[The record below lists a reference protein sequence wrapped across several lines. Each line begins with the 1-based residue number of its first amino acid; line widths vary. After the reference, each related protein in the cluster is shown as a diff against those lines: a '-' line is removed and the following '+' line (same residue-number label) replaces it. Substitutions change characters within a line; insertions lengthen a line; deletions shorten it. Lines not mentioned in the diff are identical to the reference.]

1 MTFAADR
8 PMLSRSPIPMYH
20 QLKELVLEKIE
31 SGEWSPGHKLPTEAE
46 LSYEYG
52 VSRITV
58 RHAMQLL
65 QNQGLLER
73 KQGRG
78 TFVAQPKVAHDL
90 TAMYRDGLTVKEM
103 GRQPQLQLVGL
114 ELKKPAASVAA
125 KLNLPVSDKVYEMKR
140 LLLGD
145 NEPLMLIASWLPA
158 ARFPDF
164 PDHELDSR
172 TMGSVM
178 REYGIMEAFQH
189 KEVEVT
195 LLDEEEAALLQTT
208 PGAPALLLT
217 YVNYLPNGEPIEFR
231 RTHVRGDR
239 CKYYIDVDK
248 PELQI

>member
-1 MTFAADR
+1 
-8 PMLSRSPIPMYH
+8 MYH
-20 QLKELVLEKIE
+20 QLKELVSEKIE
-31 SGEWSPGHKLPTEAE
+31 SGEWAPGYRLPTEAE
-46 LSYEYG
+46 ISREFG

-90 TAMYRDGLTVKEM
+90 MSMYQDGLNVKQM
-103 GRQPQLQLVGL
+103 GRLPQIEVVSL
-114 ELKKPAASVAA
+114 EFKLPAASVAS
-125 KLNLPVSDKVYEMKR
+125 KLNLPLSDKVYDMKR

-145 NEPLMLIASWLPA
+145 GEPLMLIHSWLPA
-158 ARFPDF
+158 ARFPNF
-164 PDHELDSR
+164 EESHLDSR

-178 REYGIMEAFQH
+178 REYGVTEAFQH

-195 LLDEEEAALLQTT
+195 ILDEEEAALLKTFT
-208 PGAPALLLT
+208 GAPALLLT
-217 YVNYLPNGEPIEFR
+217 YVNYLPNGEPIEYR

-239 CKYYIDVDK
+239 CKYYIDVEK
-248 PELQI
+248 PELQL

>member
-1 MTFAADR
+1 
-8 PMLSRSPIPMYH
+8 MLNRSPIPMYH
-20 QLKELVLEKIE
+20 QLKELVSEKIE
-31 SGEWSPGHKLPTEAE
+31 SGEWSPGYRLPTEAE
-46 LSYEYG
+46 LSREFG

-90 TAMYRDGLTVKEM
+90 MSMYRDGLNVAQM
-103 GRQPQLQLVGL
+103 GRQPQIELVSL
-114 ELKKPAASVAA
+114 ELKSPPASVASR
-125 KLNLPVSDKVYEMKR
+125 LNLPVSDRVYEMKR

-145 NEPLMLIASWLPA
+145 GEPLMLIHNWLPA
-158 ARFPDF
+158 AKFPNF
-164 PDHELDSR
+164 EERYLNTR
-172 TMGSVM
+172 TMNSVM
-178 REYGIMEAFQH
+178 REYGITEAFQH

-195 LLDEEEAALLQTT
+195 ILDEEEAELLKANE
-208 PGAPALLLT
+208 GAPALLLT
-217 YVNYLPNGEPIEFR
+217 YVNYLPNGDPIEYR

-248 PELQI
+248 PELQL

>member
-1 MTFAADR
+1 
-8 PMLSRSPIPMYH
+8 MLSRSPVPMYH
-20 QLKELVLEKIE
+20 QLKELVSEKIE
-31 SGEWSPGHKLPTEAE
+31 SGEWAPGHRLPTEAE
-46 LSYEYG
+46 LSREFG

-90 TAMYRDGLTVKEM
+90 MSMFRDGLSVKEM
-103 GRQPQLQLVGL
+103 GRQPQLELVSL
-114 ELKKPAASVAA
+114 ELKKPAASVAG
-125 KLNLPVSDKVYEMKR
+125 KLNLPVTDKVFEMKR
-140 LLLGD
+140 LLLADG
-145 NEPLMLIASWLPA
+145 EPIMLMASWLPQS
-158 ARFPDF
+158 RFPDL
-164 PDHELDSR
+164 PDKGLDSR

-178 REYGIMEAFQH
+178 REYGITEAFQH

-195 LLDEEEAALLQTT
+195 ILDEEEAALLQTLT
-208 PGAPALLLT
+208 GAPALLLT
-217 YVNYLPNGEPIEFR
+217 YVNYLPNGEAIEFR

-239 CKYYIDVDK
+239 CKYYIDVEK